1 MKIKTNP
8 LLSGSESTPIL
19 TRRIVLAQGAVAGL
33 SLSLVPSFAL
43 ARFEVSTKRAE
54 EVRFLGKP
62 DAAVRVAEYFSMTCG
77 HCGRFHRDTFPQVK
91 KDLIDTGLIRFE
103 MHPFPL
109 DGLALRA
116 HALCRTLPTDSYF
129 KMVDTLLDNQESW
142 IGAAE
147 PVTELKKFAKFAGI
161 SSDTFD
167 KMMRDRSYLEAI
179 VQLRQDA
186 VNRYEISSTPSFVVN
201 EDKIFSGALS
211 FDEFL
216 AELNAFGI

>member
-1 MKIKTNP
+1 MEINNNL
-8 LLSGSESTPIL
+8 LLSETALTPQFG
-19 TRRIVLAQGAVAGL
+19 RRNLLFLGAAASLLL
-33 SLSLVPSFAL
+33 SLPPSLAL
-43 ARFEVSTKRAE
+43 ARFEVSTDRAE

-77 HCGRFHRDTFPQVK
+77 HCGQFHRATFPQIK

-129 KMVDTLLDNQESW
+129 KMVDTLLDNQEVW

-147 PVTELKKFAKFAGI
+147 PVAELKKYAKFAGI
-161 SSDTFD
+161 SSDAFD
-167 KMMRDRSYLEAI
+167 EMMQDRTYLEAI

-186 VNRYEISSTPSFVVN
+186 VNKFEISSTPSFVVN
-201 EDKIFSGALS
+201 DDKTFSGALS
-211 FDEFL
+211 FDKFL